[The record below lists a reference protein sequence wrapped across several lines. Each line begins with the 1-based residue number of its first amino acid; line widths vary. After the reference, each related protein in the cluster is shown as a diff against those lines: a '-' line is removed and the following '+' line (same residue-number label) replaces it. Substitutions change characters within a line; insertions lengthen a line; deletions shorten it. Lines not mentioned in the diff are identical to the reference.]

1 MLENL
6 EAVADAVRP
15 MKTFIRAAEVWVP
28 DRGGAH
34 LEFCGGLYGEVP
46 AFGAT
51 SRSMIFGRGEGLPG
65 QAWEEGK
72 PIILTQLEG
81 SSFRRIAAAKAAG
94 ITTAL
99 AIPVVVGDFVT
110 AVLVLFFGDDAQH
123 VGAIELWR
131 ARPPLEPELRLVDG
145 YYGTTTEV
153 FELVSRRT
161 MFRRGVGLPGI
172 AWATGDPVFLEDL
185 GQGNRFLRADAAL
198 RVGINRGLGV
208 PCATLHPEVSVLTFL
223 SALGT
228 PIARRIEIWAP
239 DTTRTHLVRMDGF
252 CERTGRLKAELGL
265 QIARGEGA
273 LGRTWLTGVPAISYV
288 AVAEMG
294 VAGADLEAAGLS
306 SFVCLPVIMG
316 GRLRSIVSWY
326 F

>member
-1 MLENL
+1 
-6 EAVADAVRP
+6 

-28 DRGGAH
+28 DRAGEH
-34 LEFCGGLYGEVP
+34 LELGGGLYGDVP
-46 AFGAT
+46 AFGAM
-51 SRSMIFGRGEGLPG
+51 SRTMIFGRGEGLPG

-72 PIILTQLEG
+72 PIILTRLEG
-81 SSFRRIAAAKAAG
+81 SSFRRVASAKAAG

-99 AIPVVVGDFVT
+99 AIPVVAGDFVT
-110 AVLVLFFGDDAQH
+110 AVLVLFCGDDAEH

-131 ARPPLEPELRLVDG
+131 ARPPVDPEMRLVDG
-145 YYGTTTEV
+145 YYGTTSEV
-153 FELVSRRT
+153 FGLVSQRT
-161 MFRRGVGLPGI
+161 TFQRGIGLPGI

-185 GQGNRFLRADAAL
+185 GQGDRFLRSDTAL
-198 RVGINRGLGV
+198 RVGINRGIGV
-208 PCATLHPEVSVLTFL
+208 PCATLHPEVSVITLL

-228 PIARRIEIWAP
+228 PIARRIEVWAP
-239 DTTRTHLVRMDGF
+239 DPARAHLVRVDGF
-252 CERTGRLKAELGL
+252 CESKGRLKAELGV

-273 LGRTWLTGVPAISYV
+273 LGRTWLTGVPAISNV

-294 VAGADLEAAGLS
+294 AAGADIEAVGLT

-316 GRLRSIVSWY
+316 GRLRSIVGLY